1 MIIALKA
8 DIDIPVDRIGGK
20 GQGLVRLLNA
30 GLPVPEAWCI
40 PSDISLEA
48 HARDTCLDEGVARW
62 WKEVDALYPGG
73 PWAVRSSAV
82 AEDLAD
88 ASFAGVYDTVLGVD
102 SIDGLREAI
111 RTCWASFDDTRAQT
125 YRDNLGKTNAGGIA
139 LILQRMVSP
148 DVAGVLL
155 TANPLRPFAHEIV
168 IDAAWG
174 LGETVVSGRTDP
186 DNFVLDRSS
195 GDIRGRQLGVKALEA
210 VWEHGVHERQVDAG
224 RRDQFCLTTA
234 QLHDLHDVSTVV
246 TERIGPR
253 RDLEW
258 AIADGR
264 LFVLQDRPITNLPS
278 DDPVDVWS
286 RRFGDEYL
294 SDCTLPLPEDLM
306 VPWIIE
312 MSMKEMAGLQGRHDM
327 AAMAPVRLH
336 HGYAYFSSAYFIE
349 GLRMLPPSM
358 RSNDADQWFPPL
370 VLARIRA
377 ATWDPRLLAGF
388 ALAPW
393 RDRRRSG
400 LKNNLAALETH
411 CAAIEETILPKLDQD
426 YGTLSETEWRRQYD
440 EVNALGEEHFR
451 IVRWGMTIYNSFLH
465 ALLRRILESWCADA
479 SGELYQHVISGLDG
493 TRTATI
499 NTEIAALA
507 RSALDDSDLTAMVR
521 DGAAY
526 HHVRTRTEASHFWR
540 CYDEFLV
547 RHGHRSDSRDI
558 ARPRWREQPHLI
570 LELVRA
576 QLRAADTVAACPQS
590 NSSRQRRH
598 TAEAEARAR
607 LGRSPLAW
615 LRKPILV
622 RLMALVQD
630 YTRYRE
636 NQRYHLD
643 YLLTHLR
650 SLVLE
655 QAKRLVRRGVL
666 VDADDVFLLSG
677 EEFFT
682 FLADRTAP
690 AELAGKLD
698 ARRAEFARNAGRL
711 PATYLFDDVET
722 EVDVELSDEHPDL
735 PEGAIGGTAFCHGQ
749 ATGPARVVH
758 TLADL
763 GTVDAGDI
771 LVAPNIDPGWTSV
784 FPLLSGLV
792 VETGGKL
799 SHGAILSREYG
810 IPAVGGITGA
820 TKTIT
825 DRVEI
830 TVNGHTGSVTICRS
844 IS

>member
-1 MIIALKA
+1 MIVALSSDTDIA
-8 DIDIPVDRIGGK
+8 VENIGGK
-20 GQGLVRLLNA
+20 GAGLVRLLTA

-40 PSDISLEA
+40 PADISLHAGSRASCLEEGLA
-48 HARDTCLDEGVARW
+48 HWWEG
-62 WKEVDALYPGG
+62 VDALFPGA

-88 ASFAGVYDTVLGVD
+88 ASFAGVYETVLGVD
-102 SIDGLREAI
+102 SLDGLRDAV

-125 YRDNLGKTNAGGIA
+125 YRDNLAKTNAVGIA
-139 LILQRMVSP
+139 LILQRMISP
-148 DVAGVLL
+148 DAAGVLL
-155 TANPLRPFAHEIV
+155 TANPLRPFAPEIV

-186 DNFVLDRSS
+186 DNFVLDRAGGTLRS
-195 GDIRGRQLGVKALEA
+195 RTLGAKATEA
-210 VWEHGVHERQVDAG
+210 VWDHGVHVRDVESA
-224 RRDQFCLTTA
+224 RRDEFCLTTP
-234 QLHDLHDVSTVV
+234 QLHDLHDLSKVA

-312 MSMKEMAGLQGRHDM
+312 MSMKEMAGLQGRRDM
-327 AAMAPVRLH
+327 AGMAPVRLH
-336 HGYAYFSSAYFIE
+336 HGYAYFSGAYFVE
-349 GLRMLPPSM
+349 GLRMLPSSM
-358 RSNDADQWFPPL
+358 RSNGADQWFPPL
-370 VLARIRA
+370 VLDRVRA

-400 LKNNLAALETH
+400 LKNNLVALERH
-411 CAAIEETILPKLDQD
+411 CAAIEATIVPKLDQD
-426 YGTLSETEWRRQYD
+426 YGALSDGQWRRQYD

-465 ALLRRILESWCADA
+465 ALLQRLLETWCDDT
-479 SGELYQHVISGLDG
+479 SGELYQHVISGLDD
-493 TRTATI
+493 TKTAMI
-499 NTEIAALA
+499 NTEITGLA
-507 RSALDDSDLTAMVR
+507 RTALDDAELTTMVR
-521 DGAAY
+521 GGATY
-526 HHVRTRTEASHFWR
+526 QHVRERTPVSQFWR
-540 CYDEFLV
+540 SYDEFLA

-558 ARPRWREQPHLI
+558 GRPRWREQPHLI

-576 QLRAADTVAACPQS
+576 QLRATDTARPQS

-598 TAEAEARAR
+598 TAETDALAR
-607 LGRSPLAW
+607 LGNSPLG
-615 LRKPILV
+615 RVRRPILI
-622 RLMALVQD
+622 RLMTLVQD

-655 QAKRLVRRGVL
+655 QANRLVRQGIL
-666 VDADDVFLLSG
+666 TEPDDVFLLRG
-677 EEFFT
+677 EEFF
-682 FLADRTAP
+682 AVIAGGAAP
-690 AELAGKLD
+690 AELARHLD
-698 ARRAEFARNAGRL
+698 VRRAEFARNAARL
-711 PATYLFDDVET
+711 PATYLFDNIET
-722 EVDVELSDEHPDL
+722 EVDTESSDEHPDL
-735 PEGAIGGTAFCHGQ
+735 PEGAIGGTAFCHGL

-763 GTVDAGDI
+763 GKVEAGDI

-820 TKTIT
+820 TKTIV
-825 DRVEI
+825 DRAQL
-830 TVNGHTGSVTICRS
+830 TVDGHTGS
-844 IS
+844 ISL

>member
-1 MIIALKA
+1 MIIALKPDTDIVA
-8 DIDIPVDRIGGK
+8 DHVGGK

-40 PSDISLEA
+40 TADISLHA
-48 HARDTCLDEGVARW
+48 HTRDICLDEALARW
-62 WKEVDALYPGG
+62 WDEVDVLFPGG

-88 ASFAGVYDTVLGVD
+88 ASFAGVYETVLGVD
-102 SIDGLREAI
+102 CLDGLREAV
-111 RTCWASFDDTRAQT
+111 RTCWASFDDSRAQT
-125 YRDNLGKTNAGGIA
+125 YRDNLGKTSAGGIA

-155 TANPLRPFAHEIV
+155 TANPLRPFASEIV

-174 LGETVVSGRTDP
+174 LGETVVSGRTEP
-186 DNFVLDRSS
+186 DSFVLDRCS
-195 GDIRGRQLGVKALEA
+195 GEVRSRQLGGKAVEA
-210 VWEHGVHERQVDAG
+210 VWDNGVHERAVDPG
-224 RRDQFCLTTA
+224 RRAEFCLTAA
-234 QLHDLHDVSTVV
+234 QLHQLHDVSKIV
-246 TERIGPR
+246 TERIGPH
-253 RDLEW
+253 RDMEW
-258 AIADGR
+258 AIAGGR

-278 DDPVDVWS
+278 ENPVDVWS

-306 VPWIIE
+306 VPWITE
-312 MSMKEMAGLQGRHDM
+312 MSMKEMTTLQGRPDM
-327 AAMAPVRLH
+327 AGMEPVRLH
-336 HGYAYFSSAYFIE
+336 HGYAYFSGAYFVE
-349 GLRMLPPSM
+349 SLRVLPPSM
-358 RSNDADQWFPPL
+358 RSNGAEQWFPPL
-370 VLARIRA
+370 VLERVRA
-377 ATWDPRLLAGF
+377 ARWDPRLLAGF
-388 ALAPW
+388 VLAPR
-393 RDRRRSG
+393 RDRARSG
-400 LKNNLAALETH
+400 LKNNLAALEKH
-411 CAAIEETILPKLDQD
+411 CTAIEEDIVPKIDQD
-426 YGTLSETEWRRQYD
+426 YGLLTDTEWRRQYD

-465 ALLRRILESWCADA
+465 ALLQRFLESWCSDE
-479 SGELYQHVISGLDG
+479 SGELYQNVISGLDD
-493 TRTATI
+493 TKTATI
-499 NTEIAALA
+499 NTEIAGLA
-507 RSALDDSDLTAMVR
+507 RAAREDCDLAAMVR
-521 DGAAY
+521 DGATY
-526 HHVRTRTEASHFWR
+526 QQVRAGTTDAAFWR
-540 CYDEFLV
+540 RYDEFLV

-576 QLRAADTVAACPQS
+576 QLRSAHTVAAGPRS

-598 TAEAEARAR
+598 IAETDALAR
-607 LGRSPLAW
+607 LGRGPLGW
-615 LRKPILV
+615 VRRPILS
-622 RLMALVQD
+622 RLMRLVQD

-655 QAKRLVRRGVL
+655 QARRLVRQGVL
-666 VDADDVFLLSG
+666 ADPDDVFLLRG
-677 EEFFT
+677 EEFFALLGGGPAT
-682 FLADRTAP
+682 
-690 AELAGKLD
+690 AELAAALD
-698 ARRAEFARNAGRL
+698 VRRAEFARNSGRL

-722 EVDVELSDEHPDL
+722 EVDTELADEHPDL

-763 GTVDAGDI
+763 GKVEAGDI

-820 TKTIT
+820 TKTIA
-825 DRVEI
+825 DRATI
-830 TVNGHTGSVTICRS
+830 TVNGHIGSVS
-844 IS
+844 L

>member
-1 MIIALKA
+1 MIIALSA
-8 DIDIPVDRIGGK
+8 DTDDTAERIGGK
-20 GQGLVRLLNA
+20 GAGLVRLFTA

-40 PSDISLEA
+40 PAEISLDA
-48 HARDTCLDEGVARW
+48 ASRTTCLDEALARW
-62 WKEVDALYPGG
+62 WQRVEALFPGS

-88 ASFAGVYDTVLGVD
+88 ASFAGVYETVLGVD
-102 SIDGLREAI
+102 SLDALREAV
-111 RTCWASFDDTRAQT
+111 RTCWASFDNSRAQT
-125 YRDNLGKTNAGGIA
+125 YRDNLAKTNARGIA
-139 LILQRMVSP
+139 LILQRMITP
-148 DVAGVLL
+148 DAAGVLL
-155 TANPLRPFAHEIV
+155 TANPLRPFAPEMV

-186 DNFVLDRSS
+186 DHVVLDHSS
-195 GDIRGRQLGVKALEA
+195 GAIRSRALGAKALEA
-210 VWEHGVHERQVDAG
+210 VWDHGVHERDVEPA
-224 RRDQFCLTTA
+224 RRDEFCLTTA
-234 QLHDLHDVSTVV
+234 QLHELHDLSKVV
-246 TERIGPR
+246 TERIGAR

-278 DDPVDVWS
+278 NDPVDVWS

-306 VPWIIE
+306 VPWITE
-312 MSMKEMAGLQGRHDM
+312 MSMREMAALQGRHDM
-327 AAMAPVRLH
+327 ARMAPVRLH
-336 HGYAYFSSAYFIE
+336 HGYAYFSGAYFVE

-358 RSNDADQWFPPL
+358 RSNGADQWFPPL
-370 VLARIRA
+370 VRDRVRA
-377 ATWDPRLLAGF
+377 ATWDPRLLVGF

-400 LKNNLAALETH
+400 LKNNLVVLEKH
-411 CAAIEETILPKLDQD
+411 CATIEERIIPKLEQD
-426 YGTLSETEWRRQYD
+426 YDALSDREWRRQYD

-465 ALLRRILESWCADA
+465 ALLERVLESWCADE
-479 SGELYQHVISGLDG
+479 SGELYQNVISGLDD
-493 TRTATI
+493 TKTATI
-499 NTEIAALA
+499 NTEISGLAQTALVDA
-507 RSALDDSDLTAMVR
+507 ELTTMVR

-526 HHVRTRTEASHFWR
+526 EHVRTHTADSRFWR
-540 CYDEFLV
+540 RYDEFLT

-558 ARPRWREQPHLI
+558 GRPRWREQPHLI

-576 QLRAADTVAACPQS
+576 QLRAADTARPQS
-590 NSSRQRRH
+590 DSSRQRRRA
-598 TAEAEARAR
+598 AEAAALAR
-607 LGRSPLAW
+607 LGAGPLG
-615 LRKPILV
+615 RVRRPILA
-622 RLMALVQD
+622 RLMTLVQD

-655 QAKRLVRRGVL
+655 QAKRLVRQGVL
-666 VDADDVFLLSG
+666 ADPDDVFLLRG
-677 EEFFT
+677 EEFFAL
-682 FLADRTAP
+682 LAGRTAP
-690 AELAGKLD
+690 AQLAADLD
-698 ARRAEFARNAGRL
+698 ARRAEFARNTGRL
-711 PATYLFDDVET
+711 PATYLFDDIET
-722 EVDVELSDEHPDL
+722 EVDAELSDAHPDL
-735 PEGAIGGTAFCHGQ
+735 PEGAIGGTAFCRGL

-763 GTVDAGDI
+763 GNVEAGDI

-792 VETGGKL
+792 VETGGTL

-820 TKTIT
+820 TTTIGNLAQ
-825 DRVEI
+825 I
-830 TVNGHTGSVTICRS
+830 TVDGRTGSVIV
-844 IS
+844 